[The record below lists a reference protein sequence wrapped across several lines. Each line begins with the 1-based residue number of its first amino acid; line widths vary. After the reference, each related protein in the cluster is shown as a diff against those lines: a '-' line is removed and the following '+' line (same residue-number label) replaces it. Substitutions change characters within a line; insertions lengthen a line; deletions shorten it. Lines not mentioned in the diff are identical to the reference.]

1 MKTNLSI
8 LAIAVLSATAHAV
21 SPQDAGIN
29 GIVPWGTSAPPVAL
43 PVGKIPAPGDK
54 GPDIKIKPAT
64 GSAGSNT
71 VADVPKTEGTYSG
84 PAAPAPAE
92 SAEAP
97 CVKKPNDLLPCD
109 VAKTVGSGLKL
120 FQSGMGLYS
129 LYKQYKGA
137 KDLGNLQ
144 SPTLEPLPEAPAFAN
159 ATTPEEARAQALAL
173 QQQAAARQQATAS
186 GKAAMFAENPAN
198 SANNSAKT
206 EAGQNGQ
213 TSQVTA
219 TAGTLPN
226 GQANPVVAAIAAQ
239 NAADKAKYGHGG
251 FALAAR
257 DGVFSRSPGAKPDYL
272 FVDGKLV
279 PIADVGRASPV
290 LPAVARVKW

>member
-8 LAIAVLSATAHAV
+8 ITLALLSATAHAAT
-21 SPQDAGIN
+21 PQEAGIN

-43 PVGKIPAPGDK
+43 PVGKIPAPGDAAN
-54 GPDIKIKPAT
+54 GPKIDIKQP
-64 GSAGSNT
+64 SAPSP
-71 VADVPKTEGTYSG
+71 VANVPKTEGTYSG
-84 PAAPAPAE
+84 PAAPATTE

-137 KDLGNLQ
+137 KDVGNLQ

-159 ATTPEEARAQALAL
+159 ATTPEEARAQARAL
-173 QQQAAARQQATAS
+173 QQQAAARQQASAS
-186 GKAAMFAENPAN
+186 DKAAMFAENPAN

-219 TAGTLPN
+219 TVGTLPN

-279 PIADVGRASPV
+279 PIADVGRETPV